1 MNARYDYPGNPI
13 DNGLVVIQADCL
25 SRAYDEI
32 DRLRAERDSLIARRD
47 EITSARD
54 DYQYGERGA
63 QFYTMCDE
71 IDALRA
77 DCNAALDES
86 AALGRALEAKSTEV
100 GRLRSFI
107 ADINAGRCSRL
118 ERDLINAAVQRR
130 ALEAGGYTMDGCL
143 LSDATEQENATADRV
158 IAALEEL
165 E

>member
-1 MNARYDYPGNPI
+1 M
-13 DNGLVVIQADCL
+13 
-25 SRAYDEI
+25 
-32 DRLRAERDSLIARRD
+32 
-47 EITSARD
+47 SARD

-86 AALGRALEAKSTEV
+86 AALGRALEAKNAEI

-107 ADINAGRCSRL
+107 ADTNAGRCSEI
-118 ERDLINAAVQRR
+118 ERNLINAAVQRR

-143 LSDATEQENATADRV
+143 LSDATDRENAAADRV
-158 IAALEEL
+158 IAALEGL